1 MAKYR
6 HEWKYEISCGDF
18 FVLRQRLS
26 AVAERDCH
34 ALGGVYRVRSL
45 YFDNIRDK
53 VLREKLD
60 GVNRREKFRI
70 RYYND
75 DTSWIRLEKKSK
87 VNGLCL
93 KDSERITKE
102 QVQMIL
108 DGECGW
114 MAGSSL
120 PLLEEFYTK
129 ITGQG
134 LRPRIIVDY
143 LREPFVFGPG
153 EVRVTLDYQI
163 RLGMEPGDFLN
174 PSGVTVPAGEA
185 PVILEVKWNE
195 FLPDI
200 IRDALQI
207 PGRRAGA
214 FSKYAACRIY
224 G

>member
-6 HEWKYEISCGDF
+6 HEWKYEINYGDF
-18 FVLRQRLS
+18 LVLRQRMS
-26 AVAERDCH
+26 AVAGRDRH
-34 ALGGVYRVRSL
+34 APGGTYRVRSL
-45 YFDNIRDK
+45 YFDNMGDK

-75 DTSWIRLEKKSK
+75 DTSWMRLEKKSK

-93 KDSERITKE
+93 KESQRITKE

-108 DGECGW
+108 DGTWEW
-114 MAGSSL
+114 MPQSSL
-120 PLLEEFYTK
+120 PLIKELYVKLRE
-129 ITGQG
+129 QG
-134 LRPRIIVDY
+134 LRPKIIVDY
-143 LREPFVFGPG
+143 LREPFVFGTG
-153 EVRVTLDYQI
+153 GVRVTLDYQV

-174 PSGVTVPAGEA
+174 PFQITVPAGA
-185 PVILEVKWNE
+185 PIILEVKWNE

-207 PGRRAGA
+207 PGRRTGA